1 MSTVLESIFLVS
13 AALGFLLSLALFSA
27 IFKKNKANFFL
38 GFIILFLS
46 VQILFSWGSY
56 SGYNNSPESFPF
68 WVLLTYHVL
77 PPSVWLFT
85 ICQIKPLVNLKRRY
99 ALLYLPAV
107 AEISISVL
115 FLKGII
121 DYPINLME
129 YQPWIWFIDYIPL
142 SGFVLALG
150 FFWVKYFEI
159 SRRDEIKPGINTW
172 ISHVTL
178 LLLMGVLTMMALLW
192 VIFSFIGWE
201 NFLIIEFLLVFL
213 LFVFS
218 FLLLLEGPTFPVM
231 EIKVREDVFPNYND
245 QEELK
250 RLKEAMD
257 VNQVFINP
265 DLSLNELSQELA
277 LPSRYLSY
285 LINKYHHKSY
295 KEFINQYR
303 IDFFITKARSGE
315 VKSKTLLALAMESG
329 FNSKSTFNQAF
340 KNCKGKSPSEF
351 LR

>member
-1 MSTVLESIFLVS
+1 
-13 AALGFLLSLALFSA
+13 
-27 IFKKNKANFFL
+27 
-38 GFIILFLS
+38 
-46 VQILFSWGSY
+46 
-56 SGYNNSPESFPF
+56 
-68 WVLLTYHVL
+68 
-77 PPSVWLFT
+77 
-85 ICQIKPLVNLKRRY
+85 
-99 ALLYLPAV
+99 
-107 AEISISVL
+107 
-115 FLKGII
+115 
-121 DYPINLME
+121 
-129 YQPWIWFIDYIPL
+129 
-142 SGFVLALG
+142 
-150 FFWVKYFEI
+150 
-159 SRRDEIKPGINTW
+159 
-172 ISHVTL
+172 
-178 LLLMGVLTMMALLW
+178 MMALLW

-218 FLLLLEGPTFPVM
+218 FLLLLEGPTFPIM
-231 EIKVREDVFPNYND
+231 EIKVREDLFPNYND

-250 RLKEAMD
+250 RLEEAMD
-257 VNQVFINP
+257 ENQLFINP

-285 LINKYHHKSY
+285 LINKYHYKSY

-315 VKSKTLLALAMESG
+315 VKRKTLLALAMESG